1 MFNTLAILGLPA
13 GSEWILIALIA
24 LLIFGGRLPQLAK
37 NLGRSISDF
46 KKGVKE
52 SENEL
57 RNAVN
62 ESDKAAEKKT
72 PEEQKPSSGY
82 HN

>member
-1 MFNTLAILGLPA
+1 MFNTLAILGLPQGA
-13 GSEWILIALIA
+13 EWILIALIA
-24 LLIFGGRLPQLAK
+24 LLIFGGRLPQLAR
-37 NLGRSISDF
+37 NLGKSIMEF

-52 SENEL
+52 SENEIRDAL
-57 RNAVN
+57 N
-62 ESDKAAEKKT
+62 ESDKTAEKQP